1 MVFIHPEE
9 PDRMNLTAT
18 QLQEILQILT
28 ELDPDQVMEKI
39 VKIMPRVFHSRV
51 CALFLRDEDNENE
64 IVLRKSSLEKHLLP
78 TARIAYESGEGLT
91 GWVFKNRRPLLIADL
106 YAKTN
111 DDLKAIAP
119 DLEWKGKYADVG
131 LMKPQSYLG
140 APLVTAGGD
149 CLGVIRMSADDINF
163 SEKDMELMMS
173 FAGYIARAVEKSH
186 LFVHE
191 RRKAQYF
198 TLLTDIGTKL
208 HTYYNR
214 QDLLHFI
221 ARGCAETFSAETS
234 EIYIRSDTDPQ
245 LLVLRAGHGIPPEL
259 INSATH
265 RVGEGLTGHIVQ
277 EGKILR
283 SRNVLTLPWYKGKY
297 RAAIKDTLKYGDRL
311 TFLGMPIK
319 IKSDI
324 IGCIKLYNK
333 IPREGGVPFFT
344 EDDEK
349 FLAILVDMLA
359 VALEN
364 LQYLESMQISAVKMM
379 QIQRLTALGTLAIR
393 VPNEISNPL
402 TIARL
407 NVINLL
413 RALDRAGNGGGPP
426 DPADLR
432 EKMLTIQQF
441 LEEVAVGIGT
451 LQEFSTKAGFIR
463 QRRAW
468 SDIIDESLL
477 FLSTDLITKKVK
489 ISREK
494 EGERRL
500 PELWIEPNEGIEIL
514 VTLVKAILESIGHY
528 DSEIAIRSSL
538 DSAGESIVTII
549 EGRDNTTG
557 TSIQSTL
564 AGLPGLNSRNLF
576 NPAQF
581 ALKVTEEIVRNNYGG
596 RIETC
601 ADTGPRVCGFRLTL
615 PIEKIQARNGDNG

>member
-1 MVFIHPEE
+1 MISEGHE
-9 PDRMNLTAT
+9 PMILTAP

-51 CALFLRDEDNENE
+51 CALFLRDDESENE

-78 TARIAYESGEGLT
+78 TTRIAYESGEGLT
-91 GWVFKNRRPLLIADL
+91 GWVFKNRQPLLITDL
-106 YAKTN
+106 DSKTN
-111 DDLKAIAP
+111 DHLKQIAP

-131 LMKPQSYLG
+131 LYKPRSYLG
-140 APLVTAGGD
+140 APLITAGGE

-163 SEKDMELMMS
+163 NQPDMDLMVS
-173 FAGYIARAVEKSH
+173 IAGYIARAVENSH
-186 LFVHE
+186 LFIHE
-191 RRKAQYF
+191 RRKAEYF

-214 QDLLHFI
+214 QDLLNFI
-221 ARGCAETFSAETS
+221 AQGCAESFSSETC
-234 EIYIRSDTDPQ
+234 EIYIRSDADPQ
-245 LLVLRAGHGIPPEL
+245 LLVLRAGHGIPGDL
-259 INSATH
+259 IASATH
-265 RVGEGLTGHIVQ
+265 RVGEGLTGFIVQ
-277 EGKILR
+277 EGKVLR

-333 IPREGGVPFFT
+333 IPRGDGISHFT

-402 TIARL
+402 TVARL
-407 NVINLL
+407 NIINLL
-413 RALDRAGNGGGPP
+413 RALDRHGNGGAAPEPG
-426 DPADLR
+426 DLR
-432 EKMLTIQQF
+432 EKLVTVQQF
-441 LEEVAVGIGT
+441 LEEVAEGIGT

-477 FLSTDLITKKVK
+477 FLSNDLITKKVR

-494 EGERRL
+494 DLERQL
-500 PELWIEPNEGIEIL
+500 PFLWIEPNEGIEIL

-528 DSEIAIRSSL
+528 DSEISIRSSL
-538 DSAGESIVTII
+538 ALANRSIVTIL
-549 EGRDNTTG
+549 EGKDNTSG
-557 TSIQSTL
+557 IPFQSQL
-564 AGLPGLNSRNLF
+564 IGMPAINSRNLF
-576 NPAQF
+576 NPAHF

-596 RIETC
+596 RIESC
-601 ADTGPRVCGFRLTL
+601 ADAGPVVRGFRLTL
-615 PIEKIQARNGDNG
+615 PIEKIQARDGVDG

>member
-1 MVFIHPEE
+1 MI
-9 PDRMNLTAT
+9 LTAP

-51 CALFLRDEDNENE
+51 CALFLRDDDNENE

-78 TARIAYESGEGLT
+78 TTRIAYGSGEGLT
-91 GWVFKNRRPLLIADL
+91 GWVFKNRRPLLITDL
-106 YAKTN
+106 DAKSN
-111 DDLKAIAP
+111 DDLKQIAA

-131 LMKPQSYLG
+131 LTKPRSYLG
-140 APLVTAGGD
+140 APLITAGGE
-149 CLGVIRMSADDINF
+149 CFGVIRMSADDINF
-163 SEKDMELMMS
+163 NQQDMDLMMS
-173 FAGYIARAVEKSH
+173 IAGYIARAVEKAH
-186 LFVHE
+186 LFIHE
-191 RRKAQYF
+191 RRKAEYF

-214 QDLLHFI
+214 QDLLNFI
-221 ARGCAETFSAETS
+221 AQGCADTFSSETC
-234 EIYIRSDTDPQ
+234 EIYIRSDADPQ
-245 LLVLRAGHGIPPEL
+245 LLVLRAGHGIPGDL
-259 INSATH
+259 IGSATH
-265 RVGEGLTGHIVQ
+265 RVGEGLTGYIVQ
-277 EGKILR
+277 EGQVLR

-324 IGCIKLYNK
+324 IGCLKLYNK
-333 IPREGGVPFFT
+333 IPRGDGISHFT

-402 TIARL
+402 TVARL
-407 NVINLL
+407 NIINLL
-413 RALDRAGNGGGPP
+413 RAMERPGNGGAAPQP
-426 DPADLR
+426 EDLR
-432 EKMLTIQQF
+432 EKLLTVQQF
-441 LEEVAVGIGT
+441 LEEVAEGIGT

-477 FLSTDLITKKVK
+477 LLSNDLITKKVK

-494 EGERRL
+494 ERERQL
-500 PELWIEPNEGIEIL
+500 PYLWIEPNEGIEIL

-528 DSEIAIRSSL
+528 DSEIAIRASL
-538 DSAGESIVTII
+538 EPASRSIVTIL
-549 EGRDNTTG
+549 EGKDNTNG
-557 TSIQSTL
+557 IPFQSQL
-564 AGLPGLNSRNLF
+564 IGMPALHSRSLF

-596 RIETC
+596 RIEACTD
-601 ADTGPRVCGFRLTL
+601 AGPVVRGFRLTL
-615 PIEKIQARNGDNG
+615 PIEKIQARDDVDG